1 MRISLRKVKA
11 ITGMKFQTLI
21 NNTSVILAPI
31 LAIGFVFVMKKIMPD
46 IDVNETAM
54 NFSTT
59 EFVLSFGLVFNI
71 AIAGISMSSAP
82 LAEEKEKNTLRVLM
96 TSSVNGLEY
105 LIGTLLPPLLILILA
120 NIILIPVSGIS
131 FEEIN
136 LSSYLLITTVASLI
150 SLMIGYIVGIFSKN
164 QMQASLIS
172 MPITVLLTSVPV
184 LNLLQDGGIGEILNY
199 TYTGVLNNFAN
210 SIYTKGGYQWNLTDT
225 SVLFG
230 WLLISIGIFIYAY
243 KKNGFDS

>member
-54 NFSTT
+54 NFSIT

-71 AIAGISMSSAP
+71 AIAGVSMSSAP

-131 FEEIN
+131 FEEIS